1 MDGDGPGPEFVEVQ
15 PSAHIA
21 PGLRTAAIHEFGSDG
36 AWLLL
41 SMFWYGWRAF
51 YDLAVAI
58 DRGTSPVDTDGRRP
72 VPMDLDFQIVKDLQ
86 VQGFLYASAEQFAGL
101 MRAAR
106 AHISGTGSFFDTYV
120 GRADLRTLIDSLQDF
135 TREELG
141 RMLGEPTDRDAV
153 MRRLSTRP
161 DETAAGG
168 RVVLDPG
175 SVDTVEAG
183 SLLVP
188 RYVIERGVAERVY
201 PATVSM
207 LDDMH
212 ANVGDLVQLI
222 ERPVSRID
230 GVEAQPLREVDN
242 SFRHGLRLLFHDV
255 APERRVFRAVDPLD
269 VGRDYAVDVYL
280 PRRGEDVK
288 FATVSCSP
296 ERTTEHLDVLRTFSI
311 RTGQLARALIG
322 HHALN
327 DPGMLLSASDLEP

>member
-1 MDGDGPGPEFVEVQ
+1 MN
-15 PSAHIA
+15 
-21 PGLRTAAIHEFGSDG
+21 
-36 AWLLL
+36 
-41 SMFWYGWRAF
+41 
-51 YDLAVAI
+51 
-58 DRGTSPVDTDGRRP
+58 
-72 VPMDLDFQIVKDLQ
+72 LDFQIVKDLQ
-86 VQGFLYASAEQFAGL
+86 VQGLLYASAEQFAGL

-106 AHISGTGSFFDTYV
+106 AHISGTESFFDTYV
-120 GRADLRTLIDSLQDF
+120 GRADLRTLIDSLQDL

-141 RMLGEPTDRDAV
+141 RMVGEPSDRDAV
-153 MRRLSTRP
+153 MRRLVAIR
-161 DETAAGG
+161 DETAAGA
-168 RVVLDPG
+168 RVVLDPA
-175 SVDTVEAG
+175 SVDTVKVG
-183 SLLVP
+183 GLSVP
-188 RYVIERGVAERVY
+188 RSVIDRGVAERMY
-201 PATVSM
+201 LTTVGM

-212 ANVGDLVQLI
+212 SNVGELVQLV
-222 ERPVSRID
+222 ERPVSRVD

-296 ERTTEHLDVLRTFSI
+296 ERTSEHLDALRTFSI

-322 HHALN
+322 NHALN